1 MNDIFKDMQLKIGC
15 LYISDLPNHNRIEWH
30 GMK

>member
-1 MNDIFKDMQLKIGC
+1 MNDIFKDMQAKVGC
-15 LYISDLPNHNRIEWH
+15 DYISDLPSTSVRC